1 MNIILQGYM
10 GSGKSTV
17 AVKLASTLHLQHI
30 DLDQLIESH
39 ENLSVTEIFS
49 LKGEI
54 YFRKLESHLLN
65 SVLSQQTNFVLA
77 LGGGTPCYGNNLDAI
92 KNGGVSIYLKG
103 SIALLCERIANSDNR
118 PLIQDRS
125 RDDLTEFVAKH
136 LFERS
141 SFYEQSDFVVTID
154 GKPADEIVN
163 EIVAL
168 LT

>member
-10 GSGKSTV
+10 GSGNSTV
-17 AVKLASTLHLQHI
+17 AVKLASTLHFQHI

-65 SVLSQQTNFVLA
+65 SVLSRQTNFVLA

-103 SIALLCERIANSDNR
+103 S
-118 PLIQDRS
+118 
-125 RDDLTEFVAKH
+125 
-136 LFERS
+136 
-141 SFYEQSDFVVTID
+141 
-154 GKPADEIVN
+154 
-163 EIVAL
+163 
-168 LT
+168 

>member
-92 KNGGVSIYLKG
+92 KTGGVSIYLKG

-125 RDDLTEFVAKH
+125 RDDLTEFIAKH

-154 GKPADEIVN
+154 GKTADEIVN